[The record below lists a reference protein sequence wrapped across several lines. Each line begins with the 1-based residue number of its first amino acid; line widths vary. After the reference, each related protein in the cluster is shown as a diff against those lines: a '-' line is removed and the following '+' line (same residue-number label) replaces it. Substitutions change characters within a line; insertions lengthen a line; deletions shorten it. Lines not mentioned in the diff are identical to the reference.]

1 MKKVTRRVLVI
12 GIGVAAF
19 ATRFLRS
26 SADRQGK
33 LIFIGTYTNTTSKGI
48 YAFRWIPQLGEM
60 VELGLAA
67 DTLDPS
73 FLALSPS
80 HKDLYCVNEEDSRPG
95 SVSSF
100 FVAPLNGRLRLK
112 NVVSSGG
119 TAPCHLA
126 VDHTDQVLFVA
137 NYDSGS
143 VSSYKILPDGHLS
156 EAVSNLYFPGGSVDP
171 ERQKTAHSHCTTVSP
186 DNKFLLVNDLGLDRI
201 MVFRFDPKTA
211 RIAPNHPPYYTAIP
225 GSGPRNLTFHP
236 NGRWAYSINEL
247 DNSLDCLDWNSSKG
261 ALTRI
266 QNISA
271 LPLDHESTTS
281 AATVQVHPNGHF
293 LYASNRGDD
302 SITGFYIHPS
312 TGRLSMIQRISCEGN
327 SPRHFAVDPS
337 GKWLVVANQDSA
349 NLVILKCDPATGRL
363 SPTGKHYHL
372 DSPVCV
378 IFE

>member
-1 MKKVTRRVLVI
+1 MTKFTRRVLVV
-12 GIGVAAF
+12 GIGVAAV
-19 ATRFLRS
+19 ASRFLRS
-26 SADRQGK
+26 SSDRQRK

-67 DTLDPS
+67 DTPDPS
-73 FLALSPS
+73 FLAFSPS
-80 HKDLYCVNEEDSRPG
+80 HKDLYCVNEEGSRPG

-100 FVAPLNGRLRLK
+100 FVAPLNGKLRLK
-112 NVVSSGG
+112 NLVSSGG

-126 VDHTDQVLFVA
+126 VDHTDQALFVA

-143 VSSYKILPDGHLS
+143 VSSFRILPDGHVS
-156 EAVSNLYFPGGSVDP
+156 EPISNIYFPGGSVDP
-171 ERQKTAHSHCTTVSP
+171 ERQRTAHSHCTTVSP

-201 MVFRFDPKTA
+201 MVYRFDPKTA
-211 RIAPNHPPYYTAIP
+211 RLAPNTPPYYSAIP

-247 DNSLDCLDWNSSKG
+247 NSTLDCLDWNSSKG

-302 SITGFYIHPS
+302 SITAFYIHPAN
-312 TGRLSMIQRISCEGN
+312 GRLSMIQRISCEGN
-327 SPRHFAVDPS
+327 SPRHFAVDPG

-349 NLVILKCDPATGRL
+349 NIVILKCDPVSGRL